1 MAFFP
6 LVFNNLVCKLSL
18 LKVQQSLEKIA
29 RLEQEKEHWMLEAQ
43 LAKIK
48 LEKENQKLKNS
59 LSGHLTETIQEHSV
73 LPNVAEQKKETT
85 EKSLR
90 EPIRSTSLVSAPFSS
105 IEKKPL
111 SLVVVL
117 FDQWN
122 SNSESFFACVEMHSH
137 LGSLYLQSC
146 LLMLSAEFGT
156 YWIFETLFTVFS
168 IMEIFL

>member
-1 MAFFP
+1 
-6 LVFNNLVCKLSL
+6 
-18 LKVQQSLEKIA
+18 
-29 RLEQEKEHWMLEAQ
+29 MLEAQ

-73 LPNVAEQKKETT
+73 LSNVAEQKKETA

-90 EPIRSTSLVSAPFSS
+90 EPIKSTSLVSDLFPS
-105 IEKKPL
+105 IEENPL

-122 SNSESFFACVEMHSH
+122 TNNESF
-137 LGSLYLQSC
+137 L
-146 LLMLSAEFGT
+146 
-156 YWIFETLFTVFS
+156 TV
-168 IMEIFL
+168 L

>member
-1 MAFFP
+1 MCGAFP
-6 LVFNNLVCKLSL
+6 LVFNNLDCKLSL

-29 RLEQEKEHWMLEAQ
+29 KLEQEKEHWMLEAQ

-59 LSGHLTETIQEHSV
+59 LSGHLTETIQERSV
-73 LPNVAEQKKETT
+73 LSNVAEQKKETA

-90 EPIRSTSLVSAPFSS
+90 EPIKSTSLVSDLFSS
-105 IEKKPL
+105 IEEKTL

-122 SNSESFFACVEMHSH
+122 SNNESFF
-137 LGSLYLQSC
+137 
-146 LLMLSAEFGT
+146 
-156 YWIFETLFTVFS
+156 TV
-168 IMEIFL
+168 L